1 MATIQSR
8 LWTFRPWDLLP
19 PPLFSRLNPF
29 DMDAAHNG
37 ASSPKS
43 SSASSMAFGASGSS
57 AAAHNPEDADG
68 SRALVAIPAA
78 PRLAEIS
85 SAMANGLDKPQE
97 HLPAKCATTK
107 ELDSFASVKLHPDK
121 NAFHAQLDAIQ
132 KADPNVQSAVVG
144 DSEAPSNGTQESIIL
159 AVVDESSIHVCQ
171 FIALV
176 VFTTLNVQNHIW

>member
-19 PPLFSRLNPF
+19 PPLFSRFNPF

-37 ASSPKS
+37 A
-43 SSASSMAFGASGSS
+43 
-57 AAAHNPEDADG
+57 
-68 SRALVAIPAA
+68 ALVAIPAA
-78 PRLAEIS
+78 PTLAEIS
-85 SAMANGLDKPQE
+85 STMANGLDKPQE

-107 ELDSFASVKLHPDK
+107 ELDSFASVKLHPESRLFRISRGGVSAEQK
-121 NAFHAQLDAIQ
+121 HLPTAQLDAIQ

-144 DSEAPSNGTQESIIL
+144 DSEAPSNGTHECIIP
-159 AVVDESSIHVCQ
+159 AVDDESSIHVCQ

-176 VFTTLNVQNHIW
+176 VFTTLNKSASANRIC